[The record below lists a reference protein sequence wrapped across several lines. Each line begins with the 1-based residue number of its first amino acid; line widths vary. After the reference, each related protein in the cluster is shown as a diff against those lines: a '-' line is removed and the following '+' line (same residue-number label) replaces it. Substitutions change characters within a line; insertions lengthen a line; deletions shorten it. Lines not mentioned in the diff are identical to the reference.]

1 MIWIVF
7 ILLIFGLL
15 ALDLGVFHK
24 ADKKVSIRES
34 LLWTSV
40 WVGLA
45 LIFGGVLYWLYE
57 HHIWGLNAAD
67 VPAKTAMIE
76 YYTGYL
82 IEESLSLDNIF
93 VIAMIFSFFRI
104 DLKYQHNILFWGIL
118 GAVFFRLVMIL
129 LGTAFV
135 QRFEWSTYVFGA
147 ILIFS
152 AIKMM
157 KGGDENQDFRESMGV
172 RLLSKIYP
180 IDWDIRSG
188 KYFKKVNGKRVA
200 TGLFATLIVV
210 EFSDILF
217 AVDSIPAIFSVTK
230 DPFIVFTSNIFA
242 ILGLRNLYFFLSGMM
257 EKFQYIKYSL
267 VAVLLF
273 VGVKMMIVHF
283 VEIPPLVSL
292 GVILGSITIGILY
305 SLYKTR
311 NASPIED
318 APAEKDI

>member
-1 MIWIVF
+1 MIWVVF

-24 ADKKVSIRES
+24 ADQKVSMRES

-40 WVGLA
+40 WVALA
-45 LIFGGVLYWLYE
+45 LAFGGVLYWMYE
-57 HHIWGLNAAD
+57 HHILGLNAANIS
-67 VPAKTAMIE
+67 PKTAMIE

-104 DLKYQHNILFWGIL
+104 DLKYQHKVLFWGIL
-118 GAVFFRLVMIL
+118 GAVFFRLLMIL

-135 QRFEWSTYVFGA
+135 QRFEWSTYVFGG

-157 KGGDENQDFRESMGV
+157 RGGEENTDFQESMGV
-172 RLLSKIYP
+172 KLLSKIYP
-180 IDWDIRSG
+180 IDWNISDGS
-188 KYFKKVNGKRVA
+188 YFKKVNGKRVA

-267 VAVLLF
+267 VVVLLF
-273 VGVKMMIVHF
+273 VGVKMLIVHF
-283 VEIPPLVSL
+283 YEISPLVSL
-292 GVILGSITIGILY
+292 AVILGAIASGVLY

-311 NASPIED
+311 D
-318 APAEKDI
+318 QLPAEPSEKDSGH